1 MSCAFLHSYG
11 AVCDAC
17 AGCQSA
23 CAVHRPNGTRA
34 RNVPSRIAPAPLRNH
49 QIAFGCGRFPVRRI
63 SHRCVPRGPLR
74 ALRFA
79 CALDCFAICAA
90 PLRKLRFL
98 RRIAGAVGRAVGTGA
113 RALPCGG
120 HSAPACPCVVRYAPH
135 PPMGGI
141 RLGRNTSRRRSAAPV
156 RRCAHPA
163 ARARSGPVP
172 AARPL
177 AR

>member
-23 CAVHRPNGTRA
+23 CAAHRRNGTRA
-34 RNVPSRIAPAPLRNH
+34 RNVPSRIAPAPLRNR
-49 QIAFGCGRFPVRRI
+49 QIAFGCGRFPVRCI

-79 CALDCFAICAA
+79 RALDCFAICAA

-98 RRIAGAVGRAVGTGA
+98 RRIAGAVDRAVGTGA
-113 RALPCGG
+113 RARMRGG
-120 HSAPACPCVVRYAPH
+120 HSARMLAH
-135 PPMGGI
+135 PSG
-141 RLGRNTSRRRSAAPV
+141 SASPNLPSESFAFSGAFPLARAARDARIPPPV
-156 RRCAHPA
+156 RAPA
-163 ARARSGPVP
+163 PFP